1 MDASNH
7 SILSLKAI
15 FLKLFV
21 GLFILGVINGSV
33 LAIIVSVV
41 AVIAIIAKHTDE
53 EIIKMIKF

>member
-1 MDASNH
+1 MDN

-21 GLFILGVINGSV
+21 GLFILGVINGSTAAV
-33 LAIIVSVV
+33 IISVV
-41 AVIAIIAKHTDE
+41 AVIALALKHTDE